1 MSTRGSDAA
10 SGQRTAAGAP
20 PRPGTAPRPAH
31 GDDLGLEPELA
42 WSRWA
47 DLDAA
52 TADGLLRL
60 RATAPSVG
68 GGAGASASAGA
79 GANVVPA
86 TEPVDLD
93 DGTEHLWI
101 PDDSG
106 PVAYLR
112 LRARPPAE
120 RGTDGPGAVVER
132 WCVRADVRQLGLGSA
147 LVADVVA
154 RHGGSTLVADV
165 PAEATDAFTRFGFV
179 AVATVQEATPPA
191 VPLTRLRRAPDAPWR
206 EA

>member
-1 MSTRGSDAA
+1 MSTHGSDAA

-31 GDDLGLEPELA
+31 GDDLGLDPELA

-47 DLDAA
+47 DLDPA
-52 TADGLLRL
+52 TADALLRL

-68 GGAGASASAGA
+68 AGASA

-112 LRARPPAE
+112 LRARPPSE
-120 RGTDGPGAVVER
+120 RGTDAPGAVVER

-179 AVATVQEATPPA
+179 AVATVLDATPPA

-206 EA
+206 ET